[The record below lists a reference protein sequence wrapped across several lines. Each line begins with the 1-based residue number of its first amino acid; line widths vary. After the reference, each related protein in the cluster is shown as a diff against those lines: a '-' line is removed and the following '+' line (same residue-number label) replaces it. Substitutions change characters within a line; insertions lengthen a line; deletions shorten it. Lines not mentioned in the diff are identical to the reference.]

1 MSTDVVTEQQTV
13 ALKAANVFSV
23 ALDKSIDINDNPRL
37 AVIARYCSNGKVQ
50 EELCWLKP
58 MHALLKE
65 KNIFDTFT
73 KNFQE
78 RGIHIKIFSVTIEVA
93 RAMMKP

>member
-58 MHALLKE
+58 MHALIKE
-65 KNIFDTFT
+65 KIYLTPSPRIFKKEGF
-73 KNFQE
+73 
-78 RGIHIKIFSVTIEVA
+78 I
-93 RAMMKP
+93 